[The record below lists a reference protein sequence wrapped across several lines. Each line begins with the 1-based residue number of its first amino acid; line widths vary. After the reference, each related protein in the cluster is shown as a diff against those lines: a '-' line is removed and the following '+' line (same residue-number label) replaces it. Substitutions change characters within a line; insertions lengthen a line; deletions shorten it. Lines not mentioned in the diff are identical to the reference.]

1 MQLRMNTVSLTTK
14 PKFIYFF
21 WWSRSISPSHKLRK
35 FPRFALRINYCAN
48 IATLKV
54 AVMFTDRL
62 KIGNKGSF
70 CSPNALNS
78 NFDNSI
84 VCLETRLSP
93 FAQNDH
99 LKPKLSLC
107 CHFAMKPER

>member
-1 MQLRMNTVSLTTK
+1 MGYSKIMIIFKPRSLTLTV
-14 PKFIYFF
+14 
-21 WWSRSISPSHKLRK
+21 RRK
-35 FPRFALRINYCAN
+35 FPRFAMRINYCVN

-70 CSPNALNS
+70 CSPNVFNS
-78 NFDNSI
+78 SFDNST

-99 LKPKLSLC
+99 LKPKFSLC
-107 CHFAMKPER
+107 CLFAMKPER

>member
-1 MQLRMNTVSLTTK
+1 MNNVFLAGGGSFCTAHQL
-14 PKFIYFF
+14 
-21 WWSRSISPSHKLRK
+21 LRK
-35 FPRFALRINYCAN
+35 HCDFKGGGDVHRSP
-48 IATLKV
+48 
-54 AVMFTDRL
+54 

-70 CSPNALNS
+70 CSPNAFNS
-78 NFDNSI
+78 NFDNST